1 MTAAPKPTALVIL
14 SGGGF
19 TFETKCLFR
28 AIGDDFHFVYLA
40 TEYGGTPGEPGI
52 PPGPRY
58 QVPQFAS
65 VTHRSIRRS
74 ALAFIG
80 TFTRTISVLR
90 AERIDLIIAIGCSH
104 AVPMLLAG
112 RLRGCRTV
120 YLESITRADRL
131 SNTGRIVY
139 HLRLATK
146 FLVQWPALQRR
157 YKGSDL
163 GTIL

>member
-1 MTAAPKPTALVIL
+1 MPPTRKPSALVIL

-19 TFETKCLFR
+19 TFETKCLL
-28 AIGDDFHFVYLA
+28 ASIGDDFRFVYLA
-40 TEYGGTPGEPGI
+40 TEYGGNPGEPGI

-65 VTHRSIRRS
+65 VTRRS
-74 ALAFIG
+74 PRLSINAFAG
-80 TFTRTISVLR
+80 TFARTMSVLR
-90 AERIDLIIAIGCSH
+90 AEQVELIIAIGCSH

-112 RLRGCRTV
+112 RLSGRKTV

-131 SNTGRIVY
+131 SNTGRLVY
-139 HLRLATK
+139 HLRLASK
-146 FLVQWPALQRR
+146 FLVQWPSLQRR
-157 YKGSDL
+157 YKASTL

>member
-1 MTAAPKPTALVIL
+1 MISATPPSILVIL

-19 TFETKCLFR
+19 TFETKCLLTT
-28 AIGDDFHFVYLA
+28 IGEDVRIVYLA
-40 TEYGGTPGEPGI
+40 TAFGGTPGEPGL

-58 QVPQFAS
+58 DVPQFS
-65 VTHRSIRRS
+65 SISRRSFRRS
-74 ALAFIG
+74 ATAFLG
-80 TFTRTISVLR
+80 TFTRTLTIIR
-90 AERIDLIIAIGCSH
+90 AERIDLVVAVGCSH

-112 RLRGCRTV
+112 RLSGRRTI

-139 HLRLATK
+139 HLRLATR
-146 FLVQWPALQRR
+146 FLVQWPNLQKR
-157 YKGSDL
+157 YKASQL